1 MLFFEFVL
9 FQFVFEGMV
18 GGSYTGD
25 IALDDIQIVDQAC
38 SVLPITA
45 NPNPTNAPTTPAVT
59 TPNPIRK

>member
-1 MLFFEFVL
+1 
-9 FQFVFEGMV
+9 MV